1 MNLTPDELT
10 MASGALIEKGL
21 GLGKLT
27 TVAGLSLDNQA
38 FLAGRVTEHL
48 TLARKLADELDGR
61 NIAGLNLTVKLLQEL
76 GLTRGA
82 LDWHEDRIFHIK
94 LADLERL
101 VAAAR
106 AA

>member
-1 MNLTPDELT
+1 MNLTPDELV
-10 MASGALIEKGL
+10 MAGSTLTDKAVS
-21 GLGKLT
+21 LGKLT
-27 TVAGLSLDNQA
+27 MVPGISLDDQA
-38 FLAGRVTEHL
+38 FLATRVTEHL

-61 NIAGLNLTVKLLQEL
+61 NIAGLNLTVKLLQDL
-76 GLTRGA
+76 NLSRGT

>member
-10 MASGALIEKGL
+10 MASGALIEKAVS
-21 GLGKLT
+21 LGKLT

-38 FLAGRVTEHL
+38 FLADRVTEHM

-61 NIAGLNLTVKLLQEL
+61 NIAGLNLTVKLLQDL
-76 GLTRGA
+76 DLTRGA

>member
-10 MASGALIEKGL
+10 LAIDALTGKAL
-21 GLGKLT
+21 SLGKLT
-27 TVAGLSLDNQA
+27 TVPGVPLDDQA
-38 FLAGRVTEHL
+38 FLANRVTENL
-48 TLARKLADELDGR
+48 TLVRKLADELDGR
-61 NIAGLNLTVKLLQEL
+61 NIAGLNLTVKLLQDL
-76 GLTRGA
+76 NLSRGT

>member
-1 MNLTPDELT
+1 MNLTPEEL
-10 MASGALIEKGL
+10 ALAGSTLTDKAVS
-21 GLGKLT
+21 LGKLAQSPNIST
-27 TVAGLSLDNQA
+27 DNQA

-48 TLARKLADELDGR
+48 TLARKLSDELDGR

-82 LDWHEDRIFHIK
+82 LDWHEDRVFHIK

>member
-1 MNLTPDELT
+1 MSLTPDELI
-10 MASGALIEKGL
+10 MISGALIEKGL

-27 TVAGLSLDNQA
+27 TVPGLSLDDQA

-61 NIAGLNLTVKLLQEL
+61 NIAGLNLTVKLLQDL
-76 GLTRGA
+76 NLARGA